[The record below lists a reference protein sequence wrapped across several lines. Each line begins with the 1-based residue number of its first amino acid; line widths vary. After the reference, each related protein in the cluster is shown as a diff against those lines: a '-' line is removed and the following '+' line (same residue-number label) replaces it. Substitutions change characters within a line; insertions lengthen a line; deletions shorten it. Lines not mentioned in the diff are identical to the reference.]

1 MRRIRKALAS
11 LLLVCMLCPCIS
23 TVVNA
28 ASAELRFTDPSTTVG
43 AEVEVTAKLT
53 SSVNIQSLDA
63 TLTYDSS
70 MLKFISGDNASGGD
84 GTITLSGSGSG
95 TSMDFILKFQALEE
109 GTAKVEVSQASGKDS
124 SGSSLQITNGSSAVT
139 IGPGDPSLI
148 TEDEDT
154 GTVSGDGPQVEVDG
168 VQYVVSNDFSDAV
181 IPSGFER
188 SEMTFEGTTCQV
200 VTQAAS
206 GESAMYLAPMDG
218 GEADFFLY
226 ISDSGTFI
234 PFEEVEIAQDRYL
247 VLLRD
252 DGSTKLPSQY
262 QETTLTMNG
271 KEFTAWQ
278 DTDNADYYM
287 IYALNSDGEKALYR
301 YDTVDKTYQRY
312 EPQASADDTQTKS
325 SPKGLWG
332 KILRFIEDFLD
343 IAVILGG
350 LLLLILL
357 IIIIVVAVKLRHRN
371 LELDDLYD
379 EYGIDLDEEEEEQAK
394 GKKASKGKNTEK
406 KASGKAKN
414 EPAVRVPAKTANL
427 RDEDDFDDYGDEDDF
442 DEFEEV
448 DYEDADYD
456 DFDDEVDYEEEYGY
470 DNDEPED
477 IIDDLDELLSSQP
490 KKRGHMEPDD
500 TFKVD
505 FIDLDYYYTKGNAG
519 RIPLRSLHLSE
530 NLIQY
535 TLIMQ
540 KKYCFVQIQEQSKE

>member
-1 MRRIRKALAS
+1 
-11 LLLVCMLCPCIS
+11 
-23 TVVNA
+23 
-28 ASAELRFTDPSTTVG
+28 
-43 AEVEVTAKLT
+43 
-53 SSVNIQSLDA
+53 
-63 TLTYDSS
+63 
-70 MLKFISGDNASGGD
+70 
-84 GTITLSGSGSG
+84 
-95 TSMDFILKFQALEE
+95 
-109 GTAKVEVSQASGKDS
+109 
-124 SGSSLQITNGSSAVT
+124 
-139 IGPGDPSLI
+139 
-148 TEDEDT
+148 
-154 GTVSGDGPQVEVDG
+154 
-168 VQYVVSNDFSDAV
+168 
-181 IPSGFER
+181 
-188 SEMTFEGTTCQV
+188 MTFEGTTCQV

-206 GESAMYLAPMDG
+206 GESAMYLTPVDG

-394 GKKASKGKNTEK
+394 GKKASKGKKAEK

-448 DYEDADYD
+448 DYEDANYD

-505 FIDLDYYYTKGNAG
+505 FIDLD
-519 RIPLRSLHLSE
+519 
-530 NLIQY
+530 
-535 TLIMQ
+535 
-540 KKYCFVQIQEQSKE
+540 